1 MMKDQRFTAYYYD
14 PAKEQAPGIDSNE
27 LSVNGKFLSIITEVR
42 SNQVLEDLVP
52 RTKTEE
58 IVLIVPDD
66 TDLDISI
73 SIHALK
79 KFKIMDKDITLRDFL
94 YTLLDDKITYR
105 VTVDFGQ
112 DSVTSF
118 LEILL
123 YFLPDGILERKV
135 MSTSLEGYN
144 SIFIKCKEN

>member
-1 MMKDQRFTAYYYD
+1 MH
-14 PAKEQAPGIDSNE
+14 SNE
-27 LSVNGKFLSIITEVR
+27 LSVNGKFLSMITEVR

-79 KFKIMDKDITLRDFL
+79 KFKIIDKDITLRDFL
-94 YTLLDDKITYR
+94 STLLDDKITYL

-112 DSVTSF
+112 GSVTSF

-123 YFLPDGILERKV
+123 YFLPDDILERKV

>member
-1 MMKDQRFTAYYYD
+1 MKNQRFTAYYYD
-14 PAKEQAPGIDSNE
+14 PAKEQDPGIDSNE
-27 LSVNGKFLSIITEVR
+27 LSVNGEFLSMITEVR

-79 KFKIMDKDITLRDFL
+79 KFKIIDKDITLRDFL
-94 YTLLDDKITYR
+94 STLLDDKITYL

-112 DSVTSF
+112 GSVTSF

-123 YFLPDGILERKV
+123 YFLPDDILERKV

>member
-1 MMKDQRFTAYYYD
+1 MKNQRFTAYYYD
-14 PAKEQAPGIDSNE
+14 PAKEQTPGIDSNE
-27 LSVNGKFLSIITEVR
+27 LSVNGEFLSMITEVR

-79 KFKIMDKDITLRDFL
+79 KFKIIDKDITLRDFL
-94 YTLLDDKITYR
+94 STLLDDKITYL

-112 DSVTSF
+112 GSVTSF

-123 YFLPDGILERKV
+123 YFLPDDILERKV